1 MLSSRFS
8 IMPFPIPA
16 ISAMAYE
23 LIKPDW
29 MRMPIQPNCAH
40 MPLRPVPACKTRR
53 DTRWNTGYRNGSAAE
68 VELVE
73 LVAYVAAE
81 VPPDLPVQSPSCIPI
96 AVRGCVGGNA
106 CRIWNAQKKGEY
118 PAIVRIADV

>member
-16 ISAMAYE
+16 ISAMAYG
-23 LIKPDW
+23 LIKPDR

-53 DTRWNTGYRNGSAAE
+53 DTRWNTRYRYCGENE
-68 VELVE
+68 VELDA
-73 LVAYVAAE
+73 LVAYRGAKI
-81 VPPDLPVQSPSCIPI
+81 PCDLQVRRSPRIPK
-96 AVRGCVGGNA
+96 AGCCCFG
-106 CRIWNAQKKGEY
+106 
-118 PAIVRIADV
+118 

>member
-23 LIKPDW
+23 LIKPDR

-53 DTRWNTGYRNGSAAE
+53 DTRWNTRDRKAGATE

-73 LVAYVAAE
+73 LGAYLGAKIPAE
-81 VPPDLPVQSPSCIPI
+81 LPGQRSTRTPKGVL
-96 AVRGCVGGNA
+96 RCVGGKA
-106 CRIWNAQKKGEY
+106 
-118 PAIVRIADV
+118 

>member
-23 LIKPDW
+23 LIKPDR

-53 DTRWNTGYRNGSAAE
+53 DTRWNTRYRKAGATE
-68 VELVE
+68 IELVE
-73 LVAYVAAE
+73 MVDYIGGK
-81 VPPDLPVQSPSCIPI
+81 VPSDLPVK
-96 AVRGCVGGNA
+96 RGPRITKVE
-106 CRIWNAQKKGEY
+106 CRF
-118 PAIVRIADV
+118 V

>member
-23 LIKPDW
+23 LIKPDR

-53 DTRWNTGYRNGSAAE
+53 DTRWNTRYRNAGATE

-73 LVAYVAAE
+73 LVAYIGAK
-81 VPPDLPVQSPSCIPI
+81 VPSICRCRDPPAYQKLYDVVLEGTFAGFGIPKKS
-96 AVRGCVGGNA
+96 GN
-106 CRIWNAQKKGEY
+106 
-118 PAIVRIADV
+118 

>member
-23 LIKPDW
+23 LIKPDR

-53 DTRWNTGYRNGSAAE
+53 EARWETPVRHNAAHAAE
-68 VELVE
+68 LAGLADLTEPELANLLATHGRSRKHTSE
-73 LVAYVAAE
+73 L
-81 VPPDLPVQSPSCIPI
+81 Q
-96 AVRGCVGGNA
+96 
-106 CRIWNAQKKGEY
+106 
-118 PAIVRIADV
+118 